1 MCLLG
6 RVVHRRHPEP
16 GGLGGLDGVEGVLK
30 HHRVLLVG
38 LKAAHSPL
46 VDLGAL
52 LFAAPHLRHSDK
64 SPEVVVDPCMAEGCF
79 RQRAVRGSGHI
90 HPHALHLQKGQKLVH
105 AGLCLDLMLIEIR
118 DPVHYPA
125 DQLLL
130 RLGEVVVLLAV
141 GDPVPEGEGL
151 QHLAGLRLGLDA
163 KAPQD
168 AGAQVPPDRHGVQQG
183 AVHIKNRALQS
194 HGNSFRLLPMV
205 PIVPP
210 EQAKA
215 Q

>member
-1 MCLLG
+1 MKTFRDVFGTYLPDLPAAVAAGEIEHLHIYTQRRELTAQLRFANVLEKSVLLQVQAQLRAALQLG
-6 RVVHRRHPEP
+6 RV
-16 GGLGGLDGVEGVLK
+16 
-30 HHRVLLVG
+30 LLQ
-38 LKAAHSPL
+38 P
-46 VDLGAL
+46 
-52 LFAAPHLRHSDK
+52 
-64 SPEVVVDPCMAEGCF
+64 
-79 RQRAVRGSGHI
+79 
-90 HPHALHLQKGQKLVH
+90 
-105 AGLCLDLMLIEIR
+105 
-118 DPVHYPA
+118 HYPA